1 MLLHPAAAQSFYLR
15 GGVKDDKGMPLQN
28 VLIRHSNGH
37 VSYTGGE
44 GLFGIVSDKPVDTL
58 VFSLD
63 GYIRQAFGARS
74 GELNNVVLKRS
85 PARANNFT
93 LSSLTVDLKKQLRQ
107 NWLSGEE
114 TYASLV
120 ENRFLFSSVHPKT
133 ALSLN
138 IDRAS
143 YSNIRRFIHTKM
155 FVPPDAVRIE
165 EMLNY
170 FNFSYKPPANQ
181 KDFEILGTL
190 TPCPWNAD
198 NQLMFATIHSRQLE
212 LSRLPAT
219 HLVFLVDVSGS
230 MEMPNRLP
238 LIKTAFR
245 GLVNNLRAKD
255 SVSIV
260 VYGGVTGTFLETT
273 SGADKDKIF
282 NAIDSLQPFGT
293 TPGESGI
300 RLAYNVARNHF
311 IKDGNNRVI
320 LATDGDFN
328 VGMRDESELEELI
341 TRQKDAGVYLTC
353 LGVGMGN
360 YKDSKIQVLAEKGNG
375 NFAYLDT
382 HAEAE
387 KVLMK
392 EFMLT
397 MYAVADAATLDVSFD
412 PAYVK
417 EYRVIGFDN
426 KLGAVKDT
434 SSLLDGGEIGSANS
448 MVIAFEIV
456 PANSQVNGFP
466 VRFDLK
472 YKSPDT
478 DSSLQV
484 TETIQLQK
492 KTFGET
498 DRNYGFASSVILF
511 GSLLRN
517 SPFVKEQMWTEVGE
531 LAKKYA
537 DPADPS
543 QMEFV
548 SIVEQAKAMYYSKK
562 KKKKEK

>member
-1 MLLHPAAAQSFYLR
+1 
-15 GGVKDDKGMPLQN
+15 MPLQN
-28 VLIRHSNGH
+28 VVIRHSTGH

-58 VFSLD
+58 VFFLD
-63 GYIRQAFGARS
+63 GYVKQAFGARS
-74 GELNNVVLKRS
+74 GEHNNIVLKRS
-85 PARANNFT
+85 AARANNYT

-107 NWLSGEE
+107 NWLNGEE
-114 TYASLV
+114 TYTSLV
-120 ENRFLFSSVHPKT
+120 ENRFIPATAHPKT

-138 IDRAS
+138 IDRAA
-143 YSNIRRFIHTKM
+143 YSNIRRFINTKM

-170 FNFSYKPPANQ
+170 FNFNYKPPSNK
-181 KDFEILGTL
+181 KDFEIHGTL
-190 TPCPWNAD
+190 TPCPWNEN
-198 NQLMFATIHSRQLE
+198 NQLLFATIQSRQLE

-238 LIKTAFR
+238 LLKTAFR

-260 VYGGVTGTFLETT
+260 VYGGITGIYLDAT
-273 SGADKDKIF
+273 SGADKEKIF
-282 NAIDSLQPFGT
+282 GAIDSLQPFGS

-300 RLAYNVARNHF
+300 RLAYAVARNHF

-341 TRQKDAGVYLTC
+341 TKQKDAGIYLTC

-392 EFMLT
+392 EFMLN

-417 EYRVIGFDN
+417 DYRIIGFDN
-426 KLGAVKDT
+426 KLGAVKD
-434 SSLLDGGEIGSANS
+434 SGSLLDGGEIGSANS
-448 MVIAFEIV
+448 MVVAFEIV
-456 PANSQVNGFP
+456 PADPGLQSFP
-466 VRFDLK
+466 VQFDLN
-472 YKSPDT
+472 YRSPDT
-478 DSSLQV
+478 DSSFRITEALQ
-484 TETIQLQK
+484 LK
-492 KTFGET
+492 KHAFQDV

-517 SPFVKEQMWTEVGE
+517 SPFIKETMWNDVVA
-531 LAKKYA
+531 LASKYA
-537 DPADPS
+537 DPSEPS

-548 SIVEQAKAMYYSKK
+548 ALVEQAKAMYYSKK
-562 KKKKEK
+562 KKKKD